1 MEDTTKETNAYK
13 KIIWR
18 FMEAIKTEKQIVPIS
33 YHFLSAQMFADTKK
47 VEAFFKEHGQVIT
60 QDGQEGIRMSME
72 HGLVVEKM
80 ISNLDNT
87 VLAFE
92 MVGSN
97 AVIGMVCKYDGY
109 LGELTKQLF
118 IDKPEMLNGSEKE
131 FRVSDILSYS
141 DIEELKEALIEKEI
155 ETLLRKNHIEQLQW
169 LEGKL
174 KMDLRKFRLLPNFVE
189 IMERRNLLVHSNG
202 VVSRQYMS
210 ECKKYGVVIP
220 EDVGPG
226 KALNTELDYVHEA
239 FSVLFQVG
247 VMLGFVL
254 WYKMRPEEGKSILDS
269 LSEASYELINNGDYS
284 LACGLIDFSLSNRVW
299 EKDINNAQRLVF
311 QLNMAL
317 SFHLR
322 NRQDECERIV
332 KSLDM
337 TAAEPVYHLASAILL
352 NDYDKAYQMMDM
364 IGKDDQMRVFY
375 KTWPLFKRIRKETSF
390 VDKFKAI
397 YDEEYE
403 CNTACISDIE
413 EVISSALELVDR
425 AKKMDGSTVDE
436 AQVDNQ

>member
-13 KIIWR
+13 KIIWH
-18 FMEAIKTEKQIVPIS
+18 FIDAIKTEKQIVPIS

-47 VEAFFKEHGQVIT
+47 VEAFIKDHGEVIT
-60 QDGQEGIRMSME
+60 QDGQEGVRMSME

-131 FRVSDILSYS
+131 FRISDILSYS

-202 VVSRQYMS
+202 VVSRQYIS
-210 ECKKYGVVIP
+210 ECNKYGVIIP

-226 KALNTELDYVHEA
+226 KVLKTEPDYVNEA
-239 FSVLFQVG
+239 FSVLLQVG

-254 WYKMRPEEGKSILDS
+254 WYKMRPKEGESILDA
-269 LSEASYELINNGDYS
+269 LSEASYNLINDGDYS
-284 LACGLIDFSLSNRVW
+284 LAYDLIDFSLSNRVW

-322 NRQDECERIV
+322 DRQDECERMV

-337 TAAEPVYHLASAILL
+337 TAAEPVYHLASAVLL
-352 NDYDKAYQMMDM
+352 NDYDKAYQMMNK

-375 KTWPLFKRIRKETSF
+375 KTWPLFKRIRKETGF
-390 VDKFKAI
+390 VDMFKAI

-403 CNTACISDIE
+403 CNSACISDIE
-413 EVISSALELVDR
+413 DVISSALELVDR

-436 AQVDNQ
+436 VRVENQ